1 MAGTWS
7 NLTAGVRRRLGD
19 LTPRE
24 QRALGMLAAVV
35 VLFAV
40 AITAYL
46 VQSGLGEKEARNNDQ
61 ATVLSLVR
69 EKGKDHRNRVA
80 EQEELNRRLGATMPP
95 LPSILGE
102 TLAELGQQRQDFQE
116 LPPEAVGPE
125 GQRRKPWLRQA
136 VKFPLRKVSALTVYD
151 LLLKLRERYPDLP
164 LAVTKLDMRLDRTED
179 ALYNVE
185 LVVSLYRM
193 AEQQRK
199 TDEDDARNGKAAAGR
214 ATKNERDLV
223 GP

>member
-1 MAGTWS
+1 M
-7 NLTAGVRRRLGD
+7 LLG
-19 LTPRE
+19 
-24 QRALGMLAAVV
+24 LAATV
-35 VLFAV
+35 VLFVV
-40 AITAYL
+40 AITVYL
-46 VQSGLGEKEARNNDQ
+46 VQSGVSEKEARNRDQ
-61 ATVLSLVR
+61 ASVLSLVR

-80 EQEELNRRLGATMPP
+80 EQEELNRRLGATMPA

-116 LPPEAVGPE
+116 LAPEAVGLE
-125 GQRRKPWLRQA
+125 GQRRKPWIRQS

-164 LAVTKLDMRLDRTED
+164 LAITKLDMRVDRSED

-185 LVVSLYRM
+185 LVVSVYRL
-193 AEQQRK
+193 AEQR
-199 TDEDDARNGKAAAGR
+199 EDDDRASGSDKTTGRSGGAGK
-214 ATKNERDLV
+214 DLV

>member
-1 MAGTWS
+1 MAGPWS

-24 QRALGMLAAVV
+24 QRALATLAAAVV
-35 VLFAV
+35 LFVVAV
-40 AITAYL
+40 TVYL
-46 VQSGLGEKEARNNDQ
+46 VQSSLGEKEARNRDQ
-61 ATVLSLVR
+61 ASVLSLVR
-69 EKGKDHRNRVA
+69 EKGRDHRNRVA
-80 EQEELNRRLGATMPP
+80 EQEELNRRLGTEMQP

-116 LPPEAVGPE
+116 LAPEAIGLP
-125 GQRRKPWLRQA
+125 GQRNKPWVRHA

-164 LAVTKLDMRLDRTED
+164 MAVTKLDMRLDRSED

-185 LVVSLYRM
+185 LVVSLYRL
-193 AEQQRK
+193 AEPKRDAAQ
-199 TDEDDARNGKAAAGR
+199 DARSGR
-214 ATKNERDLV
+214 ANSRSAGTEKDLV